1 MRVDH
6 EIFRTPHAVDPTIED
21 RPTPDAYGRYHVG
34 ATMPMWRVQTE
45 GYLER
50 NDMLVGVVSSD
61 SGFLDSPDTE
71 WISGGVN
78 TKRPKAVALGRHG
91 NFFHWGFAA
100 SPTYMTAEAKLV
112 FVNAIHYI
120 SKFDGQAPI
129 ARREPGASTRD
140 RIEDALARISE
151 QGYARE
157 LEQHR
162 YFVERIKERNAD
174 IQARLDRGED
184 VSDTEKRV
192 LQSRVPG
199 KPARFAPV
207 KRYVDDEA
215 WSEIKDDEAAI
226 RRYFA
231 ERLPFMHNVGRYQL
245 GVDEELRDFGVGN
258 ADIALLDRAV
268 AALQSGERA
277 ELARKLLERYTD
289 ERFETAGEWA
299 AWLGANR
306 ERLFFTEV
314 GGYKW
319 LVDTTARAGA
329 QPVRDLRAK
338 PEPAGA
344 VQARVASK
352 VRLPADDG
360 APPRVQLTPTG
371 ADPVVGAATVR
382 TLQNGKQEVV
392 LRVAILD
399 GWHGYRDVP
408 DGSPYVPM
416 TVALELPAH
425 VKRAGDWTL
434 PAASPAPEDPTLT
447 LYEGEIEF
455 RCELVGLVPLGGKIT
470 CNLSYQICD
479 EQMCLPPA
487 TESFEAVRVQG

>member
-6 EIFRTPHAVDPTIED
+6 EIFKTPHAVDLTIED
-21 RPTPDAYGRYHVG
+21 RPTPAAYGRYHMG

-129 ARREPGASTRD
+129 ARREPGASTRN

-151 QGYARE
+151 KGYARE

-199 KPARFAPV
+199 KPGRFAPV

-215 WSEIKDDEAAI
+215 WSEIQDDEAAI

-277 ELARKLLERYTD
+277 DLARKLLERYTD

-319 LVDTTARAGA
+319 LVDTTAPRS
-329 QPVRDLRAK
+329 AK
-338 PEPAGA
+338 PSRQVRASA
-344 VQARVASK
+344 ARKIVLADRGDAAS
-352 VRLPADDG
+352 
-360 APPRVQLTPTG
+360 APTKLEPTG

-382 TLQNGKQEVV
+382 TKQDGKQEVV

-416 TVALELPAH
+416 TVALDLPAH

-470 CNLSYQICD
+470 CNLSYQVCD

-487 TESFEAVRVQG
+487 MESFEAVRVR